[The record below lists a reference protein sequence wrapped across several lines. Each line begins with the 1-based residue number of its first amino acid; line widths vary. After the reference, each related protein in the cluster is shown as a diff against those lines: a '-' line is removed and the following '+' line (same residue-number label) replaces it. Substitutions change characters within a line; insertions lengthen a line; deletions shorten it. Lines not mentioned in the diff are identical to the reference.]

1 MVKFNENFNEFAI
14 RNKVNNQQLCENWNE
29 MCYIFSV
36 GNKAAKKLLMMEKL
50 KQIKDLTHSEI
61 IED

>member
-1 MVKFNENFNEFAI
+1 
-14 RNKVNNQQLCENWNE
+14 